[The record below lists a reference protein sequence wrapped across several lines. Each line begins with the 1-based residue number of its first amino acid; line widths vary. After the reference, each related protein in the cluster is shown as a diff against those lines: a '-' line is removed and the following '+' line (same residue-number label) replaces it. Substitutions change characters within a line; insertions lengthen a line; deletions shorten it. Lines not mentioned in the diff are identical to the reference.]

1 MLRPTSVYWVFL
13 RLASVGLLGKER
25 ELRVGKLGWHGNF
38 DTGFERNTISFKNPM
53 CGFFELF

>member
-13 RLASVGLLGKER
+13 RLASVGLLEKER

-38 DTGFERNTISFKNPM
+38 DTGFERNTV
-53 CGFFELF
+53 CRFFELF